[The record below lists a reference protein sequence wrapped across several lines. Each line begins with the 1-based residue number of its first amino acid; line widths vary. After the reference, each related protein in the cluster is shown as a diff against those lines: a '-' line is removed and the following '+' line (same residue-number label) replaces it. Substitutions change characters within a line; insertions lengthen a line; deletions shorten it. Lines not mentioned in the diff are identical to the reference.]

1 MALVGD
7 ALIRARILARDLCM
21 TLFNQGTPPAPT
33 LAAANIAGG
42 SLTGT
47 IYCVVTWLTNWGE
60 TTPSGEVSVA
70 ISGGNNAVQ
79 GVINPPPGGTAGRL
93 YYGTSSG
100 GENQWVPINL
110 DGTNT
115 QILSLTAGTA
125 GFPPVRNRAYLPD
138 TDGLVQALELWKWLD
153 LGLLKMGQ
161 ITGGILDEGGV
172 AWPSGQAEAVLPGA
186 WYEFTDMW
194 HDGWVVLPERAEFT
208 WLKSTLSG
216 IPGIATVWKN
226 AAQQVIG
233 LWPQPGITG
242 AVTTLTSGVGL
253 TTDPFPVTN
262 SANFMAPG
270 LMQVDNEVIS
280 FTSIADS
287 SNVNDQL
294 GLLVRGLS
302 GSVAAT
308 HANGA
313 TVTQLIFRFRG
324 YRAPT
329 LYQPGQSN
337 LQMDLPTGWDEIL
350 DLYMLAKYKEFEQNR
365 AEAKDLMSEFEAG
378 CLRMRDNKLAPYGV
392 RQIGWVAPFVGDSEN
407 LETLIGTILIP

>member
-7 ALIRARILARDLCM
+7 PIIRARILSRDPCM
-21 TLFNQGTPPAPT
+21 TLVNPAAPT
-33 LAAANIAGG
+33 LAAAAIGG
-42 SLTGT
+42 TLSGT
-47 IYCVVTWLTNWGE
+47 IYCVITWSTNWGE
-60 TTPSGEVSVA
+60 TVASGETSVLV
-70 ISGGNNAVQ
+70 SGGNNGVQ
-79 GVINPPPGGTAGRL
+79 GIVTPPPGATAGRL
-93 YYGTSSG
+93 YYGTAVG
-100 GENQWVPINL
+100 AENQWVPINL
-110 DGTNT
+110 VGGNT
-115 QILSLTAGTA
+115 QILSLSAGVA

-138 TDGLVQALELWKWLD
+138 TDGLVQASELWKWLD

-194 HDGWVVLPERAEFT
+194 HNGWVVLPERAEFT

-226 AAQQVIG
+226 AAQQVVG
-233 LWPQPGITG
+233 LWPQPGTPGATTVLTG
-242 AVTTLTSGVGL
+242 NVGL
-253 TTDPFPVTN
+253 TTDPFPVSN
-262 SANFMAPG
+262 SANFIAPG
-270 LMQVDNEVIS
+270 LMQVDSEVMS

-287 SNVNDQL
+287 LGNNDQL

-302 GSVAAT
+302 GSIPAT
-308 HANGA
+308 HLNGA

-329 LYQPGQSN
+329 IYQPGQST
-337 LQMDLPTGWDEIL
+337 LTLDLPTGWDEIL

-365 AEAKDLMSEFEAG
+365 AEAKDLMGEFEAG